1 MHIFV
6 LNYRPRLIAHRGM
19 ATLEFV
25 LALPV
30 LLLLM
35 VGITWLG
42 FSVIGQTEMLVEA
55 RNKAWQKRFDNAADN
70 PLSFPIL
77 PEHDLPVLPK
87 YKKDADYVTE
97 TASKKI
103 DVSPVFNTFPGPEAS
118 HTVLAGSWD
127 YNAMPLDTPPDF
139 VLMGKAALIGTF
151 GGVLDIASLLTD
163 PLGLVK
169 KFKDA
174 KTRGSQIGNQIEDRQ
189 TQVGKGGESS
199 GPGSGPNPGT
209 GAGTDG
215 KTPEQAK
222 AEAEAELKKQKDR
235 VQTRFKQLGG
245 RINLSGDVVVTPVSG
260 ELEAA
265 QDARI
270 QAQLDRQAK
279 SEAALRETDEE
290 RRKQAQEEAARAHRK
305 AELTRITYERLEAEC
320 KDLVHE
326 ADAMDIE
333 RWELNRLLGVFL

>member
-1 MHIFV
+1 MIPTT
-6 LNYRPRLIAHRGM
+6 RPTAHPGM

-55 RNKAWQKRFDNAADN
+55 RNKAWKKRFDNAADN

-87 YKKDADYVTE
+87 YNKNADYVTE
-97 TASKKI
+97 TASKKV
-103 DVSPVFNTFPGPEAS
+103 DVSPVFSALPGPNAS

-127 YNAMPLDTPPDF
+127 YQAMPLDTPPDF

-151 GGVLDIASLLTD
+151 GGVLEIASLLTD

-174 KTRGSQIGNQIEDRQ
+174 KRDGSQVGTQIENGQ
-189 TQVGKGGESS
+189 SQVGKGGESS
-199 GPGSGPNPGT
+199 GPGSGPNPGP
-209 GAGTDG
+209 GGGTDG

-222 AEAEAELKKQKDR
+222 AEAEEKLKQEKER

-245 RINLSGDVVVTPVSG
+245 KVSLSGDVTVTAVSG
-260 ELEAA
+260 ELETAY
-265 QDARI
+265 DARI
-270 QAQLDRQAK
+270 QTQLDRQAK

-290 RRKQAQEEAARAHRK
+290 RKKKAQEEAARAHRK
-305 AELTRITYERLEAEC
+305 AELAHITYERLEAEC
-320 KDLVHE
+320 IDLVHE
-326 ADAMDIE
+326 AGAMDID